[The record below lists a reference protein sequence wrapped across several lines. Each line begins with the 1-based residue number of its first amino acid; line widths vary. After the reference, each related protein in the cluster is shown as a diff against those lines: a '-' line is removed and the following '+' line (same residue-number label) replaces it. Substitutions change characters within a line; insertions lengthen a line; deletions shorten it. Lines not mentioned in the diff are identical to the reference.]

1 MICCILGC
9 LSSVEQLNVQRAEE
23 AIQQLEQYADRGNVC
38 VFGAEVQRNVQ
49 LLRDLGHEVHYMY
62 IS

>member
-9 LSSVEQLNVQRAEE
+9 LSSVDQLNEKRAED
-23 AIQQLEQYADRGNVC
+23 AIRQLEQIAERGNVN

-62 IS
+62 IP